1 MSDCYCDVNCFVGSY
16 MNIIVD
22 KNKDRGEKSMFK
34 SVSQWKIV
42 IEGLSALIESLTKSF
57 NTEDSTIFL
66 YILRTYE
73 DTRKAD

>member
-1 MSDCYCDVNCFVGSY
+1 

>member
-42 IEGLSALIESLTKSF
+42 IEGLSALI
-57 NTEDSTIFL
+57 
-66 YILRTYE
+66 
-73 DTRKAD
+73 